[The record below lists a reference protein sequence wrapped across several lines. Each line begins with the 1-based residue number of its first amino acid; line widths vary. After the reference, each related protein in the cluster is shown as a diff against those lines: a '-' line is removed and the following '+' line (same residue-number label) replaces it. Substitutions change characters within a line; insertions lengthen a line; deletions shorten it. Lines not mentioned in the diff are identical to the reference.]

1 MPILKD
7 IHDVIKIARKVGIS
21 IKTENEEYS
30 WEMSVLEE
38 KGGNALIEVG
48 YMDKKAEFLVSK
60 DGPVSGKI
68 NNREIPKDELGSIF
82 NLLMFPLDFFL
93 RSQDEKIAEGA
104 VDESIG
110 TIELIGERDILG
122 MRSKGFRVK
131 ISDLARKYLTDM
143 REAEY
148 WLAKIGDYDVLVAV
162 KGVFSQNN
170 VVEVFLNNIELR
182 INTTSSEK
190 SGCP

>member
-21 IKTENEEYS
+21 IKTENEEYA

-82 NLLMFPLDFFL
+82 NLLMFPL
-93 RSQDEKIAEGA
+93 
-104 VDESIG
+104 
-110 TIELIGERDILG
+110 
-122 MRSKGFRVK
+122 
-131 ISDLARKYLTDM
+131 
-143 REAEY
+143 
-148 WLAKIGDYDVLVAV
+148 
-162 KGVFSQNN
+162 
-170 VVEVFLNNIELR
+170 
-182 INTTSSEK
+182 
-190 SGCP
+190 

>member
-21 IKTENEEYS
+21 IKTENEEYA

-38 KGGNALIEVG
+38 KGENALIEVG

-93 RSQDEKIAEGA
+93 RSQDEKIVKGA

-110 TIELIGERDILG
+110 TIEPIGERDILG

-143 REAEY
+143 KEAEY

-162 KGVFSQNN
+162 KGVFSENN
-170 VVEVFLNNIELR
+170 VVEVFLNNIEMR
-182 INTTSSEK
+182 INITSSGK
-190 SGCP
+190 NRCL

>member
-21 IKTENEEYS
+21 IKTENEEYA

-38 KGGNALIEVG
+38 KGENALIEVG

-93 RSQDEKIAEGA
+93 RSQDEKIVKGA

-110 TIELIGERDILG
+110 TIEPIGERDILG

-143 REAEY
+143 KEAEY

-162 KGVFSQNN
+162 KGTFSQNN
-170 VVEVFLNNIELR
+170 VVEVFLNNIEIR
-182 INTTSSEK
+182 
-190 SGCP
+190 

>member
-7 IHDVIKIARKVGIS
+7 IQDVIKIARKVGIS

-38 KGGNALIEVG
+38 KGGNTLIEVG
-48 YMDKKAEFLVSK
+48 YMDRKAEFLVSK
-60 DGPVSGKI
+60 EGPVSGKI

-93 RSQDEKIAEGA
+93 RSQDEKIVEGA

-110 TIELIGERDILG
+110 TIEPIGERDILG

-143 REAEY
+143 KEAEY

-162 KGVFSQNN
+162 KGVFSENN
-170 VVEVFLNNIELR
+170 VVEVFLNDIELR
-182 INTTSSEK
+182 INTTSGGK
-190 SGCP
+190 NGCL

>member
-21 IKTENEEYS
+21 IKTENEEYA

-38 KGGNALIEVG
+38 KGENALIEVG

-93 RSQDEKIAEGA
+93 RSQDEKIVKRA

-110 TIELIGERDILG
+110 TIEPIGERDILG

-143 REAEY
+143 KEAEY

-162 KGVFSQNN
+162 KGTFSQNN
-170 VVEVFLNNIELR
+170 VVEVFLNNIEIR
-182 INTTSSEK
+182 
-190 SGCP
+190 

>member
-21 IKTENEEYS
+21 IKTENEEYA

-38 KGGNALIEVG
+38 KGENALIEVG

-68 NNREIPKDELGSIF
+68 NNREIPRDELGSIF

-93 RSQDEKIAEGA
+93 RSQDEKIVEGA

-110 TIELIGERDILG
+110 TIEPIGERDILG

-182 INTTSSEK
+182 INITSSGK
-190 SGCP
+190 NGCP